1 MGKLLRMAWRNVWR
15 NWRRTVIAG
24 TAIALGL
31 TFILMFDGML
41 GGMDEA
47 LYGNTVKLQGGNV
60 QVHAPGFREKADRLP
75 LLPLADAG
83 AAVEAALVQPE
94 VVAVSQRIETGGM
107 VSSREGTLSVAI
119 TGIEPEQE
127 APVSMVTE
135 NVVQGR
141 WLEGDDEDV
150 LLIGQAMAERLEVTV
165 GDRVT
170 LVGRATH
177 QQMRRRT
184 MTIVGIYDLGIPEV
198 EKSLVYV
205 SLLEAQTLFDLRDQA
220 TEVAIYLEQVGQ
232 EPPVVERL
240 QTALG
245 CTSSPPGCEVD
256 AWDTLDPS
264 TKEMMALEAQIMDMF
279 GLVILL
285 IAGVGIL
292 NLMLMVVFE
301 RTREIGLLAAMGLR
315 RGEIVVLFLLEG
327 VLVGLLGALA
337 GSVLGGVIGAHYGRV
352 GIDWI
357 ALYGGMDMGE
367 VSPLIGLMGDR
378 LYLRIGIGVLAGR
391 ALTVGVIAALASLYP
406 AWQASRREPAEALH
420 YV

>member
-24 TAIALGL
+24 IAIALGL
-31 TFILMFDGML
+31 TFLLLYEGML

-47 LYGNTVKLQGGNV
+47 LYSNTVKLQGGNV
-60 QVHAPGFREKADRLP
+60 QVHAPGFREKANRLP

-83 AAVEAALVQPE
+83 AAVEAALAQPE
-94 VVAVSQRIETGGM
+94 VVAVSQRIKTGGM
-107 VSSREGTLSVAI
+107 VSSREGTMAVVI
-119 TGIEPEQE
+119 TGIEPERE
-127 APVSMVTE
+127 AQVSMVAE

-141 WLEGDDEDV
+141 WLGGSDEDV
-150 LLIGQAMAERLEVTV
+150 LLIGAAMAERLELTV

-170 LVGRATH
+170 LIGRATH

-184 MTIVGIYDLGIPEV
+184 MTIVGIYDLGIAEV

-232 EPPVVERL
+232 EPPVVEAL
-240 QTALG
+240 QTAL
-245 CTSSPPGCEVD
+245 PGYEVD
-256 AWDTLDPS
+256 AWDTLDPT
-264 TKEMMALEAQIMDMF
+264 TKEMMELEAQVMNMF

-292 NLMLMVVFE
+292 NLMLMAVFE
-301 RTREIGLLAAMGLR
+301 RTREIGLLAAMGLKR
-315 RGEIVVLFLLEG
+315 WETVALFLLEG
-327 VLVGLLGALA
+327 VLIGLLGALA
-337 GSVLGGVIGAHYGRV
+337 GCVLGGVIGAYYGRV
-352 GIDWI
+352 GIDWM
-357 ALYGGMDMGE
+357 ALYGGVDIGE
-367 VSPLIGLMGDR
+367 YSELIGLMGDR
-378 LYLRIGIGVLAGR
+378 LYLRIGIDVLVGR

-406 AWQASRREPAEALH
+406 AWQASKREPAEALH

>member
-1 MGKLLRMAWRNVWR
+1 MMGKLLRMAWRNVWR

-24 TAIALGL
+24 IAIALGL
-31 TFILMFDGML
+31 AFMLLYEGML
-41 GGMDEA
+41 GGMNEA
-47 LYGNTVKLQGGNV
+47 LYGNTVKLQGGHV
-60 QVHAPGFREKADRLP
+60 QVHAPGFREKANRLP
-75 LLPLADAG
+75 LLPLVDPD
-83 AAVEAALVQPE
+83 AAVEAALAQPE
-94 VVAVSQRIETGGM
+94 VVAVAQRVETGGM
-107 VSSREGTLSVAI
+107 VSSREGTLSVVI
-119 TGIEPEQE
+119 TGIEPEKE
-127 APVSMVTE
+127 APVSLVAE

-141 WLEGDDEDV
+141 WLEGFDEDV
-150 LLIGQAMAERLEVTV
+150 LLIGKELAEQLELNV

-184 MTIVGIYDLGIPEV
+184 MTIVGIYDLGIPEI
-198 EKSLVYV
+198 EESMVYV
-205 SLLEAQTLFDLRDQA
+205 SLFEAQTLFDLRDQA
-220 TEVAIYLEQVGQ
+220 TEVAVHLEQVGQ

-240 QTALG
+240 QTAL
-245 CTSSPPGCEVD
+245 PGYEVD

-264 TKEMMALEAQIMDMF
+264 MKQMMEIEAQVMNMF

-285 IAGVGIL
+285 IVGVGIL
-292 NLMLMVVFE
+292 NLMLMAVFE
-301 RTREIGLLAAMGLR
+301 RTREIGLLAAMGLKR
-315 RGEIVVLFLLEG
+315 RETVVLFLLEG

-337 GSVLGGVIGAHYGRV
+337 GSVLGGAIGAYYGRV

-357 ALYGGMDMGE
+357 ALYGGIDVGE
-367 VSPLIGLMGDR
+367 FGMIGLMGDR

-391 ALTVGVIAALASLYP
+391 ALTVGVTAALASLYP

>member
-1 MGKLLRMAWRNVWR
+1 MGKLLIMAWRNVWR

-24 TAIALGL
+24 IAIALGL
-31 TFILMFDGML
+31 TLILMFDGML
-41 GGMDEA
+41 GGMNEA

-60 QVHAPGFREKADRLP
+60 QVHAPGFREKANRVP
-75 LLPLADAG
+75 LLPLVDPG
-83 AAVEAALVQPE
+83 AAVEAALAQPE
-94 VVAVSQRIETGGM
+94 VIAVAQRVETGGM

-127 APVSMVTE
+127 APVSLVAE

-141 WLEGDDEDV
+141 WLEGSDEDV
-150 LLIGQAMAERLEVTV
+150 LLIGQAMAEQLEVTV

-184 MTIVGIYDLGIPEV
+184 MTIVGIYDLGLAEV
-198 EKSLVYV
+198 EKSMVYV

-220 TEVAIYLEQVGQ
+220 TEIAIYLEQVGQ
-232 EPPVVERL
+232 EPPVVETL

-245 CTSSPPGCEVD
+245 CGSSPPGCEVD

-279 GLVILL
+279 GLIILL

-292 NLMLMVVFE
+292 NLMLMAVFE
-301 RTREIGLLAAMGLR
+301 RTREIGLLAAMGLKR
-315 RGEIVVLFLLEG
+315 REIVVLFLMEG
-327 VLVGLLGALA
+327 VLIGLLGALA
-337 GSVLGGVIGAHYGRV
+337 GCVLGGVIGAYFGRV
-352 GIDWI
+352 GIDWV
-357 ALYGGMDMGE
+357 ALYGGVDIGE
-367 VSPLIGLMGDR
+367 YSELIGLMGDR
-378 LYLRIGIGVLAGR
+378 LYLRIGIAVLAGR

>member
-1 MGKLLRMAWRNVWR
+1 MMGKLLIMAWRNVWR

-24 TAIALGL
+24 IAIALGL
-31 TFILMFDGML
+31 TFLLVYDGFL
-41 GGMDEA
+41 GGMNEA
-47 LYGNTVKLQGGNV
+47 LYGNTVKLQGGHV
-60 QVHAPGFREKADRLP
+60 QVHAPGFREKMNRMP
-75 LLPLADAG
+75 LLPLADPG
-83 AAVEAALVQPE
+83 AAVEAALAQPE
-94 VVAVSQRIETGGM
+94 VIAVSQRIETGGM

-119 TGIEPEQE
+119 TGIEPEKE
-127 APVSMVTE
+127 APVSLVAE

-141 WLEGDDEDV
+141 WLQSNDEDL

-184 MTIVGIYDLGIPEV
+184 MTIAGIYDLGIAEV

-220 TEVAIYLEQVGQ
+220 TEVAVHLEQVGQ

-240 QTALG
+240 QTAL
-245 CTSSPPGCEVD
+245 PGYEVD

-264 TKEMMALEAQIMDMF
+264 TKEMMELEAQVMNMF
-279 GLVILL
+279 GMVILL

-301 RTREIGLLAAMGLR
+301 RTREIGLLAAMGLKR
-315 RGEIVVLFLLEG
+315 WETVVLFLLEG

-337 GSVLGGVIGAHYGRV
+337 GSVLGGAIGAHYGRV
-352 GIDWI
+352 GIDWM
-357 ALYGGMDMGE
+357 ALYGGMDIGE
-367 VSPLIGLMGDR
+367 YSGLIGLMGDR
-378 LYLRIGIGVLAGR
+378 LYLRIGVDVLAGR

>member
-1 MGKLLRMAWRNVWR
+1 MAWRNVWR

-31 TFILMFDGML
+31 TFILIFDGFL
-41 GGMDEA
+41 GGMNEA
-47 LYGNTVKLQGGNV
+47 LYGNTVKLQGGHV
-60 QVHAPGFREKADRLP
+60 QVHAPGFREKANRLP
-75 LLPLADAG
+75 LLPLADPG
-83 AAVEAALVQPE
+83 AAVEAALAQPE
-94 VVAVSQRIETGGM
+94 VIAVAQRIETGGM
-107 VSSREGTLSVAI
+107 VSSREGTLSVVI
-119 TGIEPEQE
+119 TGVEPEQE
-127 APVSMVTE
+127 APVSMVAE

-141 WLEGDDEDV
+141 WLQRFDEDV
-150 LLIGQAMAERLEVTV
+150 LLIGAALAERLEVTI

-184 MTIVGIYDLGIPEV
+184 MTIIGIYDLGIPEL
-198 EKSLVYV
+198 EKSMVYV

-220 TEVAIYLEQVGQ
+220 TEVAVHLEQVGQ

-240 QTALG
+240 QAAL
-245 CTSSPPGCEVD
+245 PGCEVD

-264 TKEMMALEAQIMDMF
+264 TKQMMEIEAQVMNVF
-279 GLVILL
+279 GMVILL

-301 RTREIGLLAAMGLR
+301 RTREIGLLAAMGLKR
-315 RGEIVVLFLLEG
+315 RETVVLFLLEG

-337 GSVLGGVIGAHYGRV
+337 GSVLGGVIGAYYGRV
-352 GIDWI
+352 GIDWM
-357 ALYGGMDMGE
+357 ALYGGMDVGE
-367 VSPLIGLMGDR
+367 VSELIGLMGDR

>member
-24 TAIALGL
+24 IAIALGL
-31 TFILMFDGML
+31 TLILVFDGFL
-41 GGMDEA
+41 GGMNEA

-60 QVHAPGFREKADRLP
+60 QVHAPGFREKADKLP
-75 LLPLADAG
+75 LLPLANPG
-83 AAVEAALVQPE
+83 AAVEAALAQPE

-107 VSSREGTLSVAI
+107 VSSREGTMSVAI

-127 APVSMVTE
+127 ASVSLVAE

-141 WLEGDDEDV
+141 WLESSDEDV

-170 LVGRATH
+170 LLGRATH

-184 MTIVGIYDLGIPEV
+184 MTIVGIFDLGIPEV

-220 TEVAIYLEQVGQ
+220 TEIAVHLDQVGQ

-240 QTALG
+240 TSAL
-245 CTSSPPGCEVD
+245 PGYEVD
-256 AWDTLDPS
+256 AWDTLDPT
-264 TKEMMALEAQIMDMF
+264 TKEMMALEAQIMDLF
-279 GLVILL
+279 GLIILL

-292 NLMLMVVFE
+292 NLMLMAVFE
-301 RTREIGLLAAMGLR
+301 RTREIGLLAAMGLKR
-315 RGEIVVLFLLEG
+315 RETVALFLLEG
-327 VLVGLLGALA
+327 VLIGLLGALA
-337 GSVLGGVIGAHYGRV
+337 GSVLGGVIGAYFGRV
-352 GIDWI
+352 GIDWV
-357 ALYGGMDMGE
+357 ALYGGIDMAE
-367 VSPLIGLMGDR
+367 YSELIGLMGDR

>member
-1 MGKLLRMAWRNVWR
+1 MMGKLLIMAWRNVWR

-24 TAIALGL
+24 IAIALGL
-31 TFILMFDGML
+31 AFMLLYEGML
-41 GGMDEA
+41 GGMNEA
-47 LYGNTVKLQGGNV
+47 LYSNTVKLQGGHV
-60 QVHAPGFREKADRLP
+60 QIHASGFREKANRLP
-75 LLPLADAG
+75 LLPLADPG
-83 AAVEAALVQPE
+83 AAVGAALAQPE
-94 VVAVSQRIETGGM
+94 VVAVAQRIETSGM
-107 VSSREGTLSVAI
+107 VSSREGTLSVVI

-127 APVSMVTE
+127 APVSMVAE

-141 WLEGDDEDV
+141 WLQGNDEDV

-198 EKSLVYV
+198 EKSMVYV

-220 TEVAIYLEQVGQ
+220 TEVAVHLEQVGQ

-240 QTALG
+240 QAAL
-245 CTSSPPGCEVD
+245 PGYEVD

-264 TKEMMALEAQIMDMF
+264 TKQMMEIEAQVMEMF

-285 IAGVGIL
+285 IVGVGIL

-301 RTREIGLLAAMGLR
+301 RTREIGLLAAMGLKR
-315 RGEIVVLFLLEG
+315 RETVVLFLLEG
-327 VLVGLLGALA
+327 VLVGLLGAVA
-337 GSVLGGVIGAHYGRV
+337 GSVLGGAIGAYYGRV
-352 GIDWI
+352 GIDWAAI
-357 ALYGGMDMGE
+357 YGGMDISEFGE
-367 VSPLIGLMGDR
+367 LIGLMGDR
-378 LYLRIGIGVLAGR
+378 LYLRIGIDVLVGR
-391 ALTVGVIAALASLYP
+391 ALSVGVMAALASLYP

>member
-1 MGKLLRMAWRNVWR
+1 MGKLLIMAWRNVWR

-24 TAIALGL
+24 IAIALGL
-31 TFILMFDGML
+31 TFILMFDGFL
-41 GGMDEA
+41 GGMNEA
-47 LYGNTVKLQGGNV
+47 LYGNTVKLQGGHV
-60 QVHAPGFREKADRLP
+60 QVHAPGYREKMNRMP
-75 LLPLADAG
+75 LLPLADPG
-83 AAVEAALVQPE
+83 AAVEAATAQPE
-94 VVAVSQRIETGGM
+94 VIAVVQRIETGGM
-107 VSSREGTLSVAI
+107 VSSREGTLSVVI
-119 TGIEPEQE
+119 TGIEPEKE
-127 APVSMVTE
+127 ASVSLVAE

-141 WLEGDDEDV
+141 WLQSDDEDV
-150 LLIGQAMAERLEVTV
+150 LLIGQAMAERIEVTV

-184 MTIVGIYDLGIPEV
+184 MTIVGIYDLGIAEV
-198 EKSLVYV
+198 EKSMVYV

-220 TEVAIYLEQVGQ
+220 TEVAIHLEQVGQ

-240 QTALG
+240 QAALSG
-245 CTSSPPGCEVD
+245 YEVD
-256 AWDTLDPS
+256 AWDTLDPT
-264 TKEMMALEAQIMDMF
+264 TKEMMELEAQIMNMF
-279 GLVILL
+279 GMVILL

-301 RTREIGLLAAMGLR
+301 RTREIGLLAAMGLK
-315 RGEIVVLFLLEG
+315 RGETVVLFLLEG

-337 GSVLGGVIGAHYGRV
+337 GSVLGGAIGAHYGRV
-352 GIDWI
+352 GIDWV
-357 ALYGGMDMGE
+357 ALYGGMDVGE

-378 LYLRIGIGVLAGR
+378 LYLRIGIDVLAGR